1 MPWWFTGESF
11 LPGSLVNCL
20 QLFETK
26 MLIKTLL
33 ISCLIFFLFFL
44 CVQAHASQAR
54 GKGKDQAL
62 FARISEAVSKVKTV
76 SGVFVQERR
85 TDILEKPLVSKGR
98 FYFEPPRRLLWE
110 TTEPSTSGFALE
122 GREAR
127 RWKDDRRF
135 AQAFDINQD
144 PAIRSFAEQVFTW
157 MRADFKKLEE
167 MFHMCI
173 LAESPPTFKLVP
185 RGQGDDGPLDHLMVV
200 FSDDMNHVATL
211 ELHERNGDS
220 FKISFVDVVIN
231 GPPLEKLF

>member
-1 MPWWFTGESF
+1 LFTGESS
-11 LPGSLVNCL
+11 LPGSLVNCP

-33 ISCLIFFLFFL
+33 ISCLIFFLFCL
-44 CVQAHASQAR
+44 CVQAHASQTR
-54 GKGKDQAL
+54 GTGEDQAL

-85 TDILEKPLVSKGR
+85 TDLLERPLISKGH

-135 AQAFDINQD
+135 AQVFDINQD
-144 PAIRSFAEQVFTW
+144 PAIKSFAEQVFTW
-157 MRADFKKLEE
+157 MRADFQRIAKAYE
-167 MFHMCI
+167 MDVI
-173 LAESPPTFKLVP
+173 NESPATIKLIP
-185 RGQGDDGPLDHLMVV
+185 LQEEGRNFLDHLIIIFSRDLSHVV
-200 FSDDMNHVATL
+200 TVKIQ
-211 ELHERNGDS
+211 EQNGDS
-220 FKISFVDVVIN
+220 TNISFLNILIN
-231 GPPLEKLF
+231 RSPLEKLF